1 MSSKPQASRRLTRKP
16 ALWLS
21 ALCLAALCFG
31 PAAHA
36 RTVVK
41 MATLAPEGSV
51 WDRILREM
59 GADWQQDTSGEVRL
73 RIYAGGVA
81 GDESD
86 IVRKMR
92 VGQIHAAAF
101 SVAGLSAID
110 RSFEVFEI
118 PMFFE
123 SYDELY
129 HVLETLRSDFAARLD
144 AKGYVLL
151 HWGNGGWVHLFSKEP
166 IVSVDDLRKQKLFAG
181 AGNEGMIRMWREN
194 GFQPVSLA
202 TTDVLTSLQTGM
214 VQVIPTTPLA
224 ALSLQWFRQT
234 PYMHDLGLAPLM
246 GATVV
251 SKRTWKRLEPE
262 TQAAMKKAAMKA
274 EKAFKTQI
282 PEQDAEAVDQM
293 KGRGLNVSPVG
304 DAERKAWDDAAKIF
318 ADFKRD
324 NFEDKAF
331 LDRVIEVRDA
341 FRAGR

>member
-1 MSSKPQASRRLTRKP
+1 MIGGSKRDVKKGLVTV
-16 ALWLS
+16 
-21 ALCLAALCFG
+21 CLAVAALSFG
-31 PAAHA
+31 PVTEAA
-36 RTVVK
+36 TVVK

-59 GADWQQDTSGEVRL
+59 GAEWKQETGGEVEL

-81 GDESD
+81 GDEAD

-101 SVAGLSAID
+101 SVAGLSALD
-110 RSFEVFEI
+110 GGFEAFEI

-123 SYDELY
+123 SYEELY
-129 HVLETLRSDFAARLD
+129 HVLETLRGDFETRLE

-151 HWGNGGWVHLFSKEP
+151 HWGNGGWVHLFSKDP

-181 AGNEGMIRMWREN
+181 SGNEGMIRLWREN

-224 ALSLQWFRQT
+224 ALSLQWFRQA
-234 PYMHDLGLAPLM
+234 PHMQDLGLAPLM

-251 SKRTWKRLEPE
+251 SKRAWDKLKPE
-262 TQAAMKKAAMKA
+262 TQAAMKKAAMTA
-274 EKAFKTQI
+274 EKAFKTEI
-282 PEQDAEAVDQM
+282 PEQDAKAVEQM
-293 KGRGLNVSPVG
+293 KGRGLTVAPVG
-304 DAERKAWDDAAKIF
+304 EADRKAWAEAAEIF
-318 ADFKRD
+318 AKFKRD
-324 NFEDKAF
+324 NIEDRAF
-331 LDRVIEVRDA
+331 LDKIVAVRDA
-341 FRAGR
+341 FRASAKK